1 MAQKCSRPFEVI
13 LADNSTAPETRA
25 ALERAVERYADERFR
40 VVDAGERRGASYARN
55 AGVRA
60 ARGGALAFCDSDDVV
75 HDTWLQGLTDAMEHF
90 DVVGGR
96 LINFGLSEKEAAIRP
111 PATPDELPTF
121 LGVPYVTSGSMAT
134 TPAVFEAAGGFDE
147 DLIRCEDIALSWKML
162 SLGYTLGFAG
172 DAVTDYRHRPG
183 LSAMVRQH
191 VQYGRGMSQ
200 VLMRYGLPE
209 GSGLVPS
216 VWAALLRPNGQP
228 GGSRSAAGLLRR
240 ASLGVGRAVGIVS
253 ETVRKRR
260 ASSST
265 GR

>member
-1 MAQKCSRPFEVI
+1 MDNDQV
-13 LADNSTAPETRA
+13 LAVNEEQA
-25 ALERAVERYADERFR
+25 AN
-40 VVDAGERRGASYARN
+40 G
-55 AGVRA
+55 
-60 ARGGALAFCDSDDVV
+60 
-75 HDTWLQGLTDAMEHF
+75 
-90 DVVGGR
+90 
-96 LINFGLSEKEAAIRP
+96 EAAAAEAPKKATRTRRKAAP
-111 PATPDELPTF
+111 KAAETDPAPLLPELQQ
-121 LGVPYVTSGSMAT
+121 
-134 TPAVFEAAGGFDE
+134 PAVAEPVPGEPSESGPEVPAAEAKAPVRRTRSRKKVAE
-147 DLIRCEDIALSWKML
+147 EPLPA
-162 SLGYTLGFAG
+162 FAG

-209 GSGLVPS
+209 GSGWSHPRG
-216 VWAALLRPNGQP
+216 AALLRPNGQP